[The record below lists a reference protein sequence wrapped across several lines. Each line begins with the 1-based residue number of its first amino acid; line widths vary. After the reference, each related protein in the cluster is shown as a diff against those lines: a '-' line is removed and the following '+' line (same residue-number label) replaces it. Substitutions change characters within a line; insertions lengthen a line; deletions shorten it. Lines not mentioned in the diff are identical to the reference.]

1 MAGILRIAKKEIQ
14 SNQNSN
20 DSDISLKNLFL
31 IQFGV
36 AINELKLHLNAPL
49 S

>member
-1 MAGILRIAKKEIQ
+1 MAGMLQIAKKEIQ

-20 DSDISLKNLFL
+20 DSEISLKNLFL
-31 IQFGV
+31 IQFGE